1 MKKIYIDMTKED
13 WLDEYDFYRDVI
25 GIIEEIYYDDELLE
39 IFVDYEIYKEVM
51 GEEEEE
57 EA

>member
-13 WLDEYDFYRDVI
+13 WLDEYDFYRDVV

-39 IFVDYEIYKEVM
+39 IFVDYEVYKEVV

-57 EA
+57 A